1 MRIENQSKDDE
12 LIQLR
17 EGIKRAMQASNTT
30 NSQAASSSSSSSTN
44 HFSSILES
52 QSIELCKLR
61 RLLEEHQR
69 RERTCQRKWNALLRE
84 NLNLQQKINGDAQ

>member
-17 EGIKRAMQASNTT
+17 EGIKRAMQASSG
-30 NSQAASSSSSSSTN
+30 NSGGPTSTSSSN

-52 QSIELCKLR
+52 QSVEVCKLR

-84 NLNLQQKINGDAQ
+84 NLNLQQKINSDAQ